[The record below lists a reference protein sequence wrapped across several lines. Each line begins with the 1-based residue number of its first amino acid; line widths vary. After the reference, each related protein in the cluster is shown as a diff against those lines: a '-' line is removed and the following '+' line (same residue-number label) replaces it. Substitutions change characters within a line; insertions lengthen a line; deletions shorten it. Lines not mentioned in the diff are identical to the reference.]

1 MTAVRIVTIFI
12 LLKSNYPSTSKIHE
26 DSPPQ
31 VKMMK
36 EWFCIYFVCILISP
50 TISNEQEYE
59 GGFVNGQQVGKCV
72 AGFCLP
78 FEYQKLETPF
88 AEAAN
93 QISIEA
99 DIMDVLMVRTQ
110 NNNIF
115 SLSLDKK
122 FV

>member
-1 MTAVRIVTIFI
+1 
-12 LLKSNYPSTSKIHE
+12 
-26 DSPPQ
+26 
-31 VKMMK
+31 MMK

-99 DIMDVLMVRTQ
+99 DIMDVLMVSTQ
-110 NNNIF
+110 TIIYFLCHWIVRVNVENCISF
-115 SLSLDKK
+115 LFK
-122 FV
+122 FLGQ